1 MIVPIFCFAYNKQI
15 VVCFERKL
23 SIFVGEMQSF
33 HFENFVF
40 WTGLKVADSVNF
52 LEENTN
58 V

>member
-52 LEENTN
+52 FRREH
-58 V
+58 